1 MTNTQQPPVRV
12 RWSNGHVDSAPDW
25 QELLD
30 KVRLS
35 QWHAW
40 DEDDF
45 RLVLGKRALRWSGT
59 AIDSLADP
67 ERLFQELERASL
79 VEILN
84 PYDDDREEI

>member
-1 MTNTQQPPVRV
+1 MTNTTQTPVRV

-40 DEDDF
+40 DEDEF
-45 RLVLGKRALRWSGT
+45 RQVLGKRAIRWSGT
-59 AIDSLADP
+59 FIDSLADP
-67 ERLFQELERASL
+67 ETLFVELERARL

-84 PYDDDREEI
+84 PNDDDREEQ

>member
-1 MTNTQQPPVRV
+1 MTHTTQVRV
-12 RWSNGHVDSAPDW
+12 RWSNGHVDSAADW

-40 DEDDF
+40 SEDEF

-59 AIDSLADP
+59 VIDTLADP
-67 ERLFQELERASL
+67 ERLFAELERARL
-79 VEILN
+79 IEVLA
-84 PYDDDREEI
+84 PYQSEHEEV